1 MEKEIIETVLIE
13 VLEEQKQ
20 TSQCIE
26 QNNKLLQGLD
36 EKLKQQHKAFSESV
50 ATSLNTLKK
59 DLCCQAQPVKREFR
73 ILLFP
78 EHGTLNYYKVVFGRI
93 FFWLVI
99 LCIAK
104 YAYLLGDKWISKRL
118 EISRYQRAWEAY
130 YLQQNKK
137 GQKAMEQILNESSHD
152 Q

>member
-20 TSQCIE
+20 TNQLIE
-26 QNNKLLQGLD
+26 QNIKLVQSVK
-36 EKLKQQHKAFSESV
+36 EELKQQKETFSVSIL
-50 ATSLNTLKK
+50 SRLNTLKEE
-59 DLCCQAQPVKREFR
+59 LSNPLQHVKRELR

-78 EHGTLNYYKVVFGRI
+78 EHGTINYYKVVFGRI

-104 YAYLLGDKWISKRL
+104 YAYLLGDKWLSKRA
-118 EISRYQRAWEAY
+118 EMNKYQRAWETY
-130 YLQQNKK
+130 YLQQNKNR
-137 GQKAMEQILNESSHD
+137 QKAMEQILNEP
-152 Q
+152 

>member
-20 TSQCIE
+20 TNQLIE
-26 QNNKLLQGLD
+26 QNIKLVQSVK
-36 EKLKQQHKAFSESV
+36 EELKQQKETFSVSIL
-50 ATSLNTLKK
+50 SRLNTLKEE
-59 DLCCQAQPVKREFR
+59 LSNPLQPVKREFR

-78 EHGTLNYYKVVFGRI
+78 EHGTINYYKVVFGRI

-104 YAYLLGDKWISKRL
+104 YAYLLGDKWISKRA
-118 EISRYQRAWEAY
+118 EMYNYQRAWETY
-130 YLQQNKK
+130 YLQQNKNR
-137 GQKAMEQILNESSHD
+137 QKAMEQILNEP
-152 Q
+152 

>member
-1 MEKEIIETVLIE
+1 MEKEIIETVLLE

-20 TSQCIE
+20 MSHCIE

-36 EKLKQQHKAFSESV
+36 EKLKQQHKVFSESI
-50 ATSLNTLKK
+50 ATSLNMLKK
-59 DLCCQAQPVKREFR
+59 DLCSQAQPVKREFR

-104 YAYLLGDKWISKRL
+104 YAYLLGDKWISKRQEL
-118 EISRYQRAWEAY
+118 NKYQVAWETY

-137 GQKAMEQILNESSHD
+137 GQKAMEQILNKSSQD

>member
-20 TSQCIE
+20 INQLIE
-26 QNNKLLQGLD
+26 QNNKLLERLD
-36 EKLKQQHKAFSESV
+36 EKLKQQQEAFSESV
-50 ATSLNTLKK
+50 VTSLKTLKEE
-59 DLCCQAQPVKREFR
+59 LSNQIQPISREFR

-104 YAYLLGDKWISKRL
+104 YAYLLGDKWLSKRA
-118 EISRYQRAWEAY
+118 EMNKYQRAWETY
-130 YLQQNKK
+130 YLQQNKNR
-137 GQKAMEQILNESSHD
+137 QKAMEQILNEP
-152 Q
+152 

>member
-20 TSQCIE
+20 TNQLIE
-26 QNNKLLQGLD
+26 QNNKLLQSLK
-36 EKLKQQHKAFSESV
+36 EELKQQKETLAVSILSRLKA
-50 ATSLNTLKK
+50 LNEELSNH
-59 DLCCQAQPVKREFR
+59 ARPVKREFR

-78 EHGTLNYYKVVFGRI
+78 EHGTVNYYKIVFGRL

-104 YAYLLGDKWISKRL
+104 YAYLLGDKWISKSL
-118 EISRYQRAWEAY
+118 EINKYQKAWETY
-130 YLQQNKK
+130 YLEQNKK
-137 GQKAMEQILNESSHD
+137 DQKAMDRVKNEQKKI

>member
-20 TSQCIE
+20 TNQLIE
-26 QNNKLLQGLD
+26 QNNKLVQSVK
-36 EKLKQQHKAFSESV
+36 EELKQQKETFSVSIL
-50 ATSLNTLKK
+50 SRLNTLKEE
-59 DLCCQAQPVKREFR
+59 LSNPLQPVKREFR

-104 YAYLLGDKWISKRL
+104 YAYLLGDKWLSKRA
-118 EISRYQRAWEAY
+118 EMNNYQRAWETY

-137 GQKAMEQILNESSHD
+137 GQKAMEQILNEP
-152 Q
+152 

>member
-20 TSQCIE
+20 TNQLIE
-26 QNNKLLQGLD
+26 QNNKLVQSVK
-36 EKLKQQHKAFSESV
+36 EELKQQKETFSVSIL
-50 ATSLNTLKK
+50 SRLNILKEE
-59 DLCCQAQPVKREFR
+59 LSNQTQPVKREFR

-104 YAYLLGDKWISKRL
+104 YAYLLGDKWISKRA
-118 EISRYQRAWEAY
+118 EMNNYQRAWETY
-130 YLQQNKK
+130 YLQQNKNR
-137 GQKAMEQILNESSHD
+137 QKAMEQILNKP
-152 Q
+152 

>member
-1 MEKEIIETVLIE
+1 MEKEIIETVLLE

-20 TSQCIE
+20 TNQLIE
-26 QNNKLLQGLD
+26 QNNKLMQIVKG
-36 EKLKQQHKAFSESV
+36 ELKQQKETFSVLILSR
-50 ATSLNTLKK
+50 LNILKEE
-59 DLCCQAQPVKREFR
+59 LSNQTHPVKREFR

-104 YAYLLGDKWISKRL
+104 YAYLLGDKWISKRA
-118 EISRYQRAWEAY
+118 EMNNYQRAWETY
-130 YLQQNKK
+130 YLQQNKNR
-137 GQKAMEQILNESSHD
+137 QKAMEQILNNP
-152 Q
+152 

>member
-20 TSQCIE
+20 INQLIE
-26 QNNKLLQGLD
+26 LNNKLVQSVK
-36 EKLKQQHKAFSESV
+36 EELKQQKETFSVSIL
-50 ATSLNTLKK
+50 SRLNTLKEE
-59 DLCCQAQPVKREFR
+59 LSNPLQPVKREFR

-104 YAYLLGDKWISKRL
+104 YAYLLGDKWISIRAEMNK
-118 EISRYQRAWEAY
+118 YQRAWETY
-130 YLQQNKK
+130 YLQQNKNR
-137 GQKAMEQILNESSHD
+137 QKAMEQILNKP
-152 Q
+152 

>member
-20 TSQCIE
+20 TNQLIE
-26 QNNKLLQGLD
+26 QNNKLVQSVK
-36 EKLKQQHKAFSESV
+36 EELKQQKETFSVSIL
-50 ATSLNTLKK
+50 SRLNTLKEE
-59 DLCCQAQPVKREFR
+59 LSNPLQPAKREFR

-104 YAYLLGDKWISKRL
+104 YGYLLGDKWL
-118 EISRYQRAWEAY
+118 
-130 YLQQNKK
+130 L
-137 GQKAMEQILNESSHD
+137 
-152 Q
+152 

>member
-20 TSQCIE
+20 TNQFIE
-26 QNNKLLQGLD
+26 QNNKLLERLD
-36 EKLKQQHKAFSESV
+36 EKLKQHEGLLSQSFDTK
-50 ATSLNTLKK
+50 LNTLKEE
-59 DLCCQAQPVKREFR
+59 LSNQAKPVKREFR

-78 EHGTLNYYKVVFGRI
+78 EQGTLNYYKIVFGRV

-118 EISRYQRAWEAY
+118 EVNKYQRAWETY
-130 YLQQNKK
+130 YLKQNKK
-137 GQKAMEQILNESSHD
+137 VQKAMEQTLNEP
-152 Q
+152 